1 MDIQPQNPNQEVD
14 LFYVKRKVK
23 GYITQVNDSFF
34 DAILFV
40 KRNII
45 ILILLLVGGFW
56 WGSYEDA
63 TIKIYNQKI
72 IAIPNFNSVDYL
84 YGEIERINL
93 KIIEDDADFL
103 NKIGLKN
110 YDNVAGI
117 KIEPVIDIYEFI
129 DDSKS
134 DRQTDKKFELFKLLS
149 ESGEMEKMLKDTPTS
164 KNYKNH
170 LITIVTVGEATS
182 QDAVAPLF
190 AYLNSDPYFKE
201 VQQQYKIS
209 LEQTITANDSTI
221 KQIDAVMNNFSAAK
235 ASSNITYYNDNTPL
249 HEVLSVK
256 EQLLRQQTVNRI
268 KKINYEKIVKEASTQ
283 LNVRDKK
290 GLNGKMKFIYPIML
304 IFLFLCI
311 YKFISFYKRQSA
323 KRKAIIINPK

>member
-1 MDIQPQNPNQEVD
+1 MDNQPNIPNQEVD

-23 GYITQVNDSFF
+23 GYFSRVNDSFF
-34 DAILFV
+34 DAILFI

-45 ILILLLVGGFW
+45 ILVILLAGGIW
-56 WGSYEDA
+56 WGSYEDN
-63 TIKIYNQKI
+63 TIKIYNQKV

-93 KIIEDDADFL
+93 KISEGDTDFL

-110 YDNVAGI
+110 YGNVAGI
-117 KIEPVIDIYEFI
+117 KVEPVIDIYEFI
-129 DDSKS
+129 DDSKT
-134 DRQTDKKFELFKLLS
+134 DKQTDKKFELFKLLS

-170 LITIVTVGEATS
+170 LITIITVGEAAS

-190 AYLNSDPYFKE
+190 DYLNSDPYFKE
-201 VQQQYKIS
+201 VQQQYKVS

-221 KQIDAVMNNFSAAK
+221 KQIDALMNSFSIAK
-235 ASSNITYYNDNTPL
+235 SSPTLSYYVDNTPL
-249 HEVLSVK
+249 NDVLLVK
-256 EQLLRQQTVNRI
+256 EQLLRQQTQNRV
-268 KKINYEKIVKEASTQ
+268 KKINYEKIVKDASTQ

-290 GLNGKMKFIYPIML
+290 GLHGKMKFIYPFLL
-304 IFLFLCI
+304 ILLFVCI
-311 YKFISFYKRQSA
+311 CKFIKFYKKQSA
-323 KRKAIIINPK
+323 KRKAIIVNP

>member
-1 MDIQPQNPNQEVD
+1 MDNQPNIPNQEVD

-23 GYITQVNDSFF
+23 GYFSRVNDSFF
-34 DAILFV
+34 DAILFI

-45 ILILLLVGGFW
+45 ILVVLLAGGIW
-56 WGSYEDA
+56 WGSYEDD
-63 TIKIYNQKI
+63 TVRIYNQKV

-93 KIIEDDADFL
+93 KISEGDTDFL

-110 YDNVAGI
+110 YGNVAGI

-134 DRQTDKKFELFKLLS
+134 DKQTDKKFELFKLLS
-149 ESGEMEKMLKDTPTS
+149 ESGEMEKMLKDKPTS

-170 LITIVTVGEATS
+170 LITIITVGEATT

-190 AYLNSDPYFKE
+190 DYLNSDPYFKE
-201 VQQQYKIS
+201 VQQQYKMS

-221 KQIDAVMNNFSAAK
+221 KQIDALMNSFSIAK
-235 ASSNITYYNDNTPL
+235 SSPTLNYYVDNTPL
-249 HEVLSVK
+249 NDVLLVK
-256 EQLLRQQTVNRI
+256 EQLLRQQTQNRV
-268 KKINYEKIVKEASTQ
+268 KKINYEKIIKDASTQ

-290 GLNGKMKFIYPIML
+290 GLHGKMKFIYPFLL
-304 IFLFLCI
+304 ILLFLGI
-311 YKFISFYKRQSA
+311 YKFIKFYKKQSA
-323 KRKAIIINPK
+323 KRKAIIVNP